1 MTHNELLNEADM
13 LKGNIARMMVTKDKV
28 ELSKMADV
36 AMTRL
41 ENIYQERCK
50 ELDDEIKVGDVVNAE
65 GYHKPVV
72 VIAIRKPLISG
83 DLEYKVMNYFG
94 DTSWELKGS
103 VSKTGRHFPQ
113 IEEVIRKL
121 KGEEDD

>member
-1 MTHNELLNEADM
+1 M

-72 VIAIRKPLISG
+72 VIAIHTPIG
-83 DLEYKVMNYFG
+83 GETTYKVMNYFG
-94 DTSWELKGS
+94 DTSQEYRDAI
-103 VSKTGRHFPQ
+103 SKTGRHFPQ

-121 KGEEDD
+121 KGEEDG